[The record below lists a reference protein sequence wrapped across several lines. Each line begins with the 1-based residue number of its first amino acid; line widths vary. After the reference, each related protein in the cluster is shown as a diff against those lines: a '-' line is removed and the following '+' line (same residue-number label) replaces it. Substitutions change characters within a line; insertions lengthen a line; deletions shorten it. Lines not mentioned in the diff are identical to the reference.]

1 MPNPQ
6 TAEPAKAT
14 VDGKKVN
21 PEELPDVVE
30 FKKKQI
36 SEDEKNQEGWL
47 YDSDNIT
54 DFSNL
59 SALNSAINTVK
70 MKKALVNKKLR
81 IARKQAA
88 SAKYY
93 YERAK
98 RRQLVT
104 VSGSSDRIR
113 VALAEIYTEEL
124 ETEWIVAAAE
134 EEEYKSLLRNLTKE
148 AEDLRELSYNVRKEM
163 DLM

>member
-1 MPNPQ
+1 MPDPQ
-6 TAEPAKAT
+6 TAEPKMT
-14 VDGKKVN
+14 VDGKKFK
-21 PEELPDVVE
+21 PEDLPELVE
-30 FKKKQI
+30 FKKKEMTEQ
-36 SEDEKNQEGWL
+36 ERNQDNWL
-47 YDSDNIT
+47 YESDNIV

-59 SALNSAINTVK
+59 SALNVAINTVK

-98 RRQLVT
+98 RRQLV
-104 VSGSSDRIR
+104 VSSGSSDRMR
-113 VALAEIYTEEL
+113 TALAEIYTEEL

-148 AEDLRELSYNVRKEM
+148 SEDLRELSYNIRKEM